1 MSEVIDAGWI
11 QVGKSVPIHVHTNL
25 DHSHELHEVCDSL
38 PDAIGDK
45 KDRSRR
51 GRGQTLVGRNKVVAV
66 LVEAPAAR
74 SDGYSRAGALVDHE
88 RAKRA
93 ETMPDGV
100 DGDSRDPMRRHRGGD
115 VKAEILFWVVPWPK
129 IATGQPAAGLGPDGR

>member
-38 PDAIGDK
+38 PDAVGGK
-45 KDRSRR
+45 EDRSRR
-51 GRGQTLVGRNKVVAV
+51 GRGQTFVGLNKPVAV

-74 SDGYSRAGALVDHE
+74 GDGHWRASGLFDHE
-88 RAKRA
+88 RATRA
-93 ETMPDGV
+93 GTVADG
-100 DGDSRDPMRRHRGGD
+100 
-115 VKAEILFWVVPWPK
+115 
-129 IATGQPAAGLGPDGR
+129 